1 MRNTALVTSPTDPNW
16 ADPRAHH
23 PPYYVPPQPLPPGPY
38 APQQYAPQQYG
49 GQPYPGQPY
58 GWPGYGYGPAPR
70 NGPGTAALTLGIIA
84 LCTFWVP
91 LLYLIGALP
100 CAIIAIVQGS
110 KGRKL
115 AAAGWA
121 TNGGKAKA
129 GVVCG
134 VIALILCVLD
144 FALGILL
151 SYYLN

>member
-1 MRNTALVTSPTDPNW
+1 MRNTALVTSPTDPSW

-23 PPYYVPPQPLPPGPY
+23 SPYYVPPQPLPPGPY